1 MRLRWLAALWL
12 AVVGGR
18 LHAQDANPV
27 YQSGSNSNT
36 HFRLDAVLRQEWT
49 KDIWVSET
57 ETRNEDRWRIQARPR
72 VEFGTNS
79 FTVGVGGEFNY
90 SSDEN
95 TKVIDPVTLQETK
108 PPLIRDNYK
117 SREARLDLAFARI
130 EPVRWLRLDGGRFVM
145 PVGVTEM
152 IWDRDLRPQGGALT
166 LQSKDANG
174 VQRFS
179 VTGLYATGSHVFD
192 DTDVDMFLGSAQ
204 ATFPGAQDSS
214 FQLVGSYIGWKKPNN
229 LETMIRRQNT
239 RVGGLIVNDYRVID
253 FVARL
258 KQGGTMPVELVA
270 DMSWNTAVSNDRKGI
285 WLVGALGG
293 KQSRLRAE
301 YTFADVDKDATLAAY
316 DTDDFF
322 WGTGW
327 KGHRLDLGSET
338 SDKTSIHL
346 VGQLMEFKDSPDEDE
361 RVHYDKRFRIE
372 MRVHY

>member
-1 MRLRWLAALWL
+1 
-12 AVVGGR
+12 
-18 LHAQDANPV
+18 
-27 YQSGSNSNT
+27 
-36 HFRLDAVLRQEWT
+36 
-49 KDIWVSET
+49 
-57 ETRNEDRWRIQARPR
+57 
-72 VEFGTNS
+72 
-79 FTVGVGGEFNY
+79 
-90 SSDEN
+90 
-95 TKVIDPVTLQETK
+95 VTLQETK

-130 EPVRWLRLDGGRFVM
+130 EPVHWLRLDGGRFVM
-145 PVGVTEM
+145 PVGLTEM

-166 LQSKDANG
+166 FQSKDANG

-192 DTDVDMFLGSAQ
+192 DTNVDMFLGSAQ

-214 FQLVGSYIGWKKPNN
+214 FQLVGSYIGWKNPNN

-239 RVGGLIVNDYRVID
+239 RVNGLIVNDYRVID

-258 KQGGTMPVELVA
+258 KQGGAMPVEIVA
-270 DMSWNTAVSNDRKGI
+270 DMSWNTAVSHNRKGI

-327 KGHRLDLGSET
+327 KGHRVDLGSET
-338 SDKTSIHL
+338 SDKTSLHL

-361 RVHYDKRFRIE
+361 RNHYDKRFRIE
-372 MRVHY
+372 IRVHY